1 MLSGM
6 KYSHLC
12 KYTNG
17 SDQPRTPRTT
27 RSDYVA
33 GRRDQVLAQSARRR
47 GQVAV
52 DKVCV
57 ARGVDVAEEFIEG
70 PQVQEMPAWVALAR
84 ALSVQPAP
92 VLRKR
97 PVLRAAADQA
107 GEVVYIGSAGL
118 AALEGARTNAVVRA
132 QAEEAPQ
139 YPY

>member
-57 ARGVDVAEEFIEG
+57 ARGVDVAEELVEG
-70 PQVQEMPAWVALAR
+70 PQVKEMPAWVTLAR
-84 ALSVQPAP
+84 ALPVEPAP
-92 VLRKR
+92 VLRKPR
-97 PVLRAAADQA
+97 PILLAAADQA
-107 GEVVYIGSAGL
+107 GEVVYIGSARL
-118 AALEGARTNAVVRA
+118 AALEGARTNAVVR
-132 QAEEAPQ
+132 P
-139 YPY
+139 